1 MFVIA
6 MHVSCK
12 TFVSESFSG
21 SLSSHLALRLS
32 FNNKFVCVFVC
43 FVSGYVDIGLIP
55 EGARDIRIEE
65 VAESG
70 NFLALRSNNPEKYFL
85 NGDWTIQWTGEYKA
99 AGTVFMYER
108 TGQLENLTSPGPTME
123 PVWIQVL
130 TSSENNSVAGDL
142 IYSIKEYDRVQLT
155 ISDVNPLCFY
165 LV

>member
-1 MFVIA
+1 M
-6 MHVSCK
+6 
-12 TFVSESFSG
+12 SFS
-21 SLSSHLALRLS
+21 
-32 FNNKFVCVFVC
+32 NKFLLVF

-85 NGDWTIQWTGEYKA
+85 NGDRTIQWTGEYKA

-123 PVWIQVL
+123 PVWIQVPSIL
-130 TSSENNSVAGDL
+130 DL
-142 IYSIKEYDRVQLT
+142 LKIMHLFWIK
-155 ISDVNPLCFY
+155 
-165 LV
+165 

>member
-1 MFVIA
+1 MCA
-6 MHVSCK
+6 CA
-12 TFVSESFSG
+12 G
-21 SLSSHLALRLS
+21 
-32 FNNKFVCVFVC
+32 VFGA
-43 FVSGYVDIGLIP
+43 GYVDIGLIP

-130 TSSENNSVAGDL
+130 RSSEKKMQTFFDQITGVL
-142 IYSIKEYDRVQLT
+142 IYT
-155 ISDVNPLCFY
+155 H
-165 LV
+165 